1 MKRAAIHACKAAI
14 QKVFRAA
21 HVASF
26 DTVPRLTMPT
36 LTRKYLSESQ
46 LAAELETSAPR
57 IARARQD
64 GRIKPDAT
72 AARGRERLY
81 DHARLAELR
90 EALTTK

>member
-1 MKRAAIHACKAAI
+1 
-14 QKVFRAA
+14 
-21 HVASF
+21 
-26 DTVPRLTMPT
+26 MPAP
-36 LTRKYLSESQ
+36 TRTARHLVSESE
-46 LAAELETSAPR
+46 LAALLETSPPR

-90 EALTTK
+90 EALTK

>member
-1 MKRAAIHACKAAI
+1 MKPTIHPCELAM

-26 DTVPRLTMPT
+26 DTVPRVTMPT

-72 AARGRERLY
+72 AARGRQRLY

-90 EALTTK
+90 EALTK

>member
-1 MKRAAIHACKAAI
+1 MKRAAIHACEAAI
-14 QKVFRAA
+14 QKIFRAA

-26 DTVPRLTMPT
+26 DTVTRVTMPT

-90 EALTTK
+90 EALTK

>member
-1 MKRAAIHACKAAI
+1 MKRSAIHPAEKAM
-14 QKVFRAA
+14 QKIFRAA

-57 IARARQD
+57 IARAREA
-64 GRIKPDAT
+64 GRIAPDAT

-90 EALTTK
+90 EALTK